1 MKSLMRFHNARR
13 LSLSATLILILIS
26 LLSRFSIAGDNE
38 TKAIK
43 MVQEYGKNSGGRE
56 TIESLINIYM
66 IHKKPNSE
74 VGVNIRGWYSIQL
87 KDATYLVFFS
97 YIERELEKWKWKVQI
112 DKRKI
117 KPLDDM
123 AKSFL
128 IMAETF

>member
-1 MKSLMRFHNARR
+1 MRFHNARR

-87 KDATYLVFFS
+87 EDATYLVFFS

-112 DKRKI
+112 DNRKI

>member
-1 MKSLMRFHNARR
+1 MKFLMCFHNTHRFNPLAI
-13 LSLSATLILILIS
+13 LILILLS
-26 LLSRFSIAGDNE
+26 LLSSASIAADKENQ
-38 TKAIK
+38 AIR
-43 MVQEYGKNSGGRE
+43 MVQEYGKDLGGGE

-66 IHKKPNSE
+66 THKKPNSE

-87 KDATYLVFFS
+87 EDATYLVFFS

-112 DKRKI
+112 ESNKI
-117 KPLDDM
+117 KPLDEM

>member
-1 MKSLMRFHNARR
+1 MKPLMRFHNARR
-13 LSLSATLILILIS
+13 LSLSAILILILIS
-26 LLSRFSIAGDNE
+26 LLPRFSIAGDNE
-38 TKAIK
+38 TKAMK

-74 VGVNIRGWYSIQL
+74 VGVNIRGWYSIQIE
-87 KDATYLVFFS
+87 DATYLVFFS

-112 DKRKI
+112 ENRKI

>member
-1 MKSLMRFHNARR
+1 MKPLMRFNNARR

-26 LLSRFSIAGDNE
+26 LLSRSSIAGDNE

-87 KDATYLVFFS
+87 EDETYLVFFS

-112 DKRKI
+112 ENRKI

-128 IMAETF
+128 IMAEIF

>member
-1 MKSLMRFHNARR
+1 MKSLMRFNNARR

-26 LLSRFSIAGDNE
+26 LLSRSSIAGDNE

-87 KDATYLVFFS
+87 EDETYLVFFS

-112 DKRKI
+112 ENRKI

-128 IMAETF
+128 IMAEIF

>member
-1 MKSLMRFHNARR
+1 MRFHNARR

-87 KDATYLVFFS
+87 EDATYLVFFS

>member
-1 MKSLMRFHNARR
+1 MKPLMRFHNARR
-13 LSLSATLILILIS
+13 LSLSAILILILIS
-26 LLSRFSIAGDNE
+26 LLPRFSIAGDNE
-38 TKAIK
+38 TKAMK

-87 KDATYLVFFS
+87 EDETYLVFFS

-112 DKRKI
+112 ENRKI